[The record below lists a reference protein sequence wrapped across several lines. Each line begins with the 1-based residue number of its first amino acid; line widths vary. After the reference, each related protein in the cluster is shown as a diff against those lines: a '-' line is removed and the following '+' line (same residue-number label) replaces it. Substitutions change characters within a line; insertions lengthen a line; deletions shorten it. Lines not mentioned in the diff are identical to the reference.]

1 MAYAKTRNFLIAL
14 ARWFDTTAGGA
25 APSDGPQ
32 EVDWLRCIPFAVV
45 HLMCLGVIWVGWSPV
60 AVGVAI
66 AFYVIRMFAITG
78 FYHRYFSHRSFRTS
92 RAAQLGF
99 ALLGAS
105 CVQRGALWWA
115 SHHRMHHQ
123 RSDEPGDV
131 HSPRQQGF
139 IWSHM
144 GWITSEANFG
154 TNLRIVHDL
163 AGFPELRFLDRF
175 DVLIPIASGFGM
187 FGLGAALEARWPG
200 LGTSG
205 AQMLIWGFF
214 ISTVAL
220 LHGTFTI
227 NSLAHVFGR
236 RRYETGDDSRNSFAL
251 ALLTLGEGW
260 HNNHH
265 HYPAAARQGFFW
277 WEIDLT
283 YYALKLFEAAGI
295 IWDLRPVPEHVLH
308 SRRIAAPHQ
317 KPSRAARAAR
327 AAAHRAQRA
336 RARIAVRHDTAQS
349 GFAPLVEPAKTAAGV
364 SAAPVRAADSH
375 GAST

>member
-1 MAYAKTRNFLIAL
+1 MAKAESRNFLIAF
-14 ARWFDTTAGGA
+14 ARWFDTAAGGA
-25 APSDGPQ
+25 APADGPQ
-32 EVDWLRCIPFAVV
+32 EVDWLRCIPFAAV

-60 AVGVAI
+60 AVGVA
-66 AFYVIRMFAITG
+66 AGFYLVRMFAITG

-92 RAAQLGF
+92 RAAQFGF
-99 ALLGAS
+99 ALLGS
-105 CVQRGALWWA
+105 TCVQRGPLWWA

-154 TNLRIVHDL
+154 TDLRIVHDL

-175 DVLIPIASGFGM
+175 DVLVPVATGFAM
-187 FGLGAALEARWPG
+187 FGLGALLAHLWPQ

-205 AQMLIWGFF
+205 GQMLIWGFF

-277 WEIDLT
+277 WEIDIT
-283 YYALKLFEAAGI
+283 YYALKALEAVGI
-295 IWDLRPVPEHVLH
+295 IWDLRPVPEHALY
-308 SRRIAAPHQ
+308 SRRVAAVHQ
-317 KPSRAARAAR
+317 TVA
-327 AAAHRAQRA
+327 
-336 RARIAVRHDTAQS
+336 AVRPARQS
-349 GFAPLVEPAKTAAGV
+349 RGR
-364 SAAPVRAADSH
+364 APVRLAPRAESANGAVADPIAPQAR
-375 GAST
+375 ASGTDVRGR